1 MANFFSSGSG
11 KGVISGSDK
20 SALSE
25 KIPQAEKP
33 VFPAKPVFSEA
44 TVSLEKNKSQ
54 PTLESR
60 QQWTD
65 QLRKQYSFSP
75 KPLGQLLVEAN
86 LISKDQL
93 LEALEEQKQSV
104 GVRLGEILQRRGWV
118 KNIDVAQAL
127 CHHFGIPFVNLRQ
140 MDIDPKAVSLV
151 PANFARS
158 HLVIPLHLEGDRLL
172 VAVSD
177 PTDHPTFEILR
188 FIVGRI
194 LEIAVAPAE
203 DIVRAISQHY
213 GGEEEKSALAELVIS
228 TDNDAQIDVRQAE
241 KLANEKPVVQLVQN
255 LLTDAMARHASD
267 IHIRPC
273 EKIAVVYFRVD
284 GALQKI
290 RTLNKNLLPS
300 VVSRIK
306 IIGNMDI
313 AEHRL
318 PQDGRSQVSFL
329 GKNVDLRLSI
339 IPSIHGESVVI
350 RLLDTQFALH
360 HLQDLGFVDT
370 DAIKIKHLLT
380 QSHGLF
386 LVTGPTGSGKSTTL
400 YTALEQVRSP
410 QINIVTV
417 EDPVE
422 YHLDGITQIQVNHAT
437 GYSFARALR
446 HILRHDPDVIMV
458 GEIRDEETAKMAVE
472 SALTGHLVLSTLH
485 TNSAG
490 ATIARLLE
498 IGIAPYLVSSVL
510 LGVLA
515 QRLTRKNCPHCV
527 GEEIVD
533 EDVRTLM
540 GVGPE
545 EKFLI
550 GKGCESC
557 FGTGVHGRMAVY
569 ELLTLSRGIRG
580 KIASRASADEIYDVA
595 LAEGM
600 TPLTQNALQ
609 AARAGKIS
617 LMEAYRVR
625 LQT

>member
-1 MANFFSSGSG
+1 MASLSSGSAS
-11 KGVISGSDK
+11 KGPHSFVNSPDLQS
-20 SALSE
+20 
-25 KIPQAEKP
+25 
-33 VFPAKPVFSEA
+33 
-44 TVSLEKNKSQ
+44 
-54 PTLESR
+54 TLESR
-60 QQWTD
+60 KQWTD
-65 QLRKQYSFSP
+65 HLRKQYSFSP
-75 KPLGQLLVEAN
+75 KPVGQLMVEAG
-86 LISKDQL
+86 LITKDQL
-93 LEALEEQKQSV
+93 IDALEEQKSAV
-104 GVRLGEILQRRGWV
+104 GVRLGEILQHKGLV
-118 KNIDVAQAL
+118 KNEDVAQAL
-127 CHHFGIPFVNLRQ
+127 CSHFGIPYVNLRQ

-151 PANFARS
+151 PATFARS
-158 HLVIPLHLEGDRLL
+158 HLVIPLHQEGDRLL

-188 FIVGRI
+188 FIVGRV

-203 DIVRAISQHY
+203 DIARAISQYY
-213 GGEEEKSALAELVIS
+213 GGEEEKNALAEMVVTGEI
-228 TDNDAQIDVRQAE
+228 DAPVDVKQAE

-273 EKIAVVYFRVD
+273 EHVANVFFRVD
-284 GALQKI
+284 GVLQKI

-306 IIGNMDI
+306 ILGNMDI

-329 GKNVDLRLSI
+329 GKRIDLRLSI

-360 HLQDLGFVDT
+360 HLQDLGFT
-370 DAIKIKHLLT
+370 EHDAVKIKHMLT

-410 QINIVTV
+410 QVNIVTV

-422 YHLDGITQIQVNHAT
+422 YHLDGITQIQVNHST
-437 GYSFARALR
+437 GYSFAKALR

-498 IGIAPYLVSSVL
+498 IGVAPYLVSSVL

-515 QRLTRKNCPHCV
+515 QRLTRKNCPHCL
-527 GEEIVD
+527 GEEDVD
-533 EDVRTLM
+533 EDVRKLM
-540 GVGPE
+540 GVAPE
-545 EKFLI
+545 EKFYV
-550 GKGCESC
+550 GKGCDQC

-569 ELLTLSRGIRG
+569 ELLTLTRNIRE
-580 KIASRASADEIYDVA
+580 KIGQRASADEIYDVA
-595 LAEGM
+595 IKDGM

-609 AARAGKIS
+609 AARAGKIA
-617 LMEAYRVR
+617 LKEAYRVR